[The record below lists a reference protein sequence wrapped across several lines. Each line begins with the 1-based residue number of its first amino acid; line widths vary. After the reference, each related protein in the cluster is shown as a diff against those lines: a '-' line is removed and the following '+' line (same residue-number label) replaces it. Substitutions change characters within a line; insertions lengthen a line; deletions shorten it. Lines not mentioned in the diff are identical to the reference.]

1 MYFYL
6 NWFNNWML
14 HEPIK
19 IVPSN
24 YTNHLIREYYDLKFI
39 KQQQRDTDQLRR
51 ELTAE
56 ETSTRVI
63 KGLSAMIYT
72 NFSLLLIMFVLFISI
87 FSKTLLSFGYFIFSM
102 ILIYNNRNFFKDTES
117 SS

>member
-1 MYFYL
+1 
-6 NWFNNWML
+6 
-14 HEPIK
+14 
-19 IVPSN
+19 
-24 YTNHLIREYYDLKFI
+24 
-39 KQQQRDTDQLRR
+39 
-51 ELTAE
+51 
-56 ETSTRVI
+56 
-63 KGLSAMIYT
+63 MIYT